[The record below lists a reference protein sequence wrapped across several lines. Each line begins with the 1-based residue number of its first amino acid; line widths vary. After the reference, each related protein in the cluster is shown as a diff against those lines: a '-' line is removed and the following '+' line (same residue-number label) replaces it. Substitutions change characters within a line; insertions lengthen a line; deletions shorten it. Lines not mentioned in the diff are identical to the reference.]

1 MTNLPEMIVEK
12 RDSTTAHTVPEPNLT
27 EEYLNKDL
35 QETMFLNKHGR
46 SNKRHPRVLEI
57 LSENIP
63 WNPTDDEIK
72 DAVKEVTGHK
82 SWGDVSLFV
91 VDDAC
96 TEFFN
101 MCLKYCLKKGQKIKN
116 HETGVFIEA
125 SGTGFVNMYTDRLDW
140 DNDDG
145 TLQQAFDAKY
155 LYQVKR
161 PLEYMLDKWVDI
173 TAVANAIHPWHWAY
187 PAGHGTKFLT
197 AVEIMRQEFE
207 LDEDVSKN
215 LFIAA
220 CAESHGRSG
229 NLIHF
234 IQDNLAGWH
243 LTTLVEFTS

>member
-1 MTNLPEMIVEK
+1 MALPDMIVEK
-12 RDSTTAHTVPEPNLT
+12 RESTTAHTVPQPNLT

-35 QETMFLNKHGR
+35 QDTMFLNKHGR
-46 SNKRHPRVLEI
+46 SKKRHPRVLEI

-63 WNPTDDEIK
+63 WNPTGEEMK
-72 DAVKEVTGHK
+72 EAVKEVTGHR
-82 SWGDVSLFV
+82 SWGEVSTFV

-101 MCLKYCLKKGQKIKN
+101 MCLKYCLRTGQKIKN

-125 SGTGFVNMYTDRLDW
+125 SGTGFVNMYTDRLDG

-145 TLQQAFDAKY
+145 TLQKAFDAKY
-155 LYQVKR
+155 FYKVKR
-161 PLEYMLDKWVDI
+161 PLEYMLDKGFDI
-173 TAVANAIHPWHWAY
+173 SESANAIHPGHWSY
-187 PAGHGTKFLT
+187 PAGHWTKFLT

-207 LDEDVSKN
+207 LDEDVNKN

-220 CAESHGRSG
+220 CVESHGRSG

-234 IQDNLAGWH
+234 LQDNLAAWS
-243 LTTLVEFTS
+243 LTTLVEFNS